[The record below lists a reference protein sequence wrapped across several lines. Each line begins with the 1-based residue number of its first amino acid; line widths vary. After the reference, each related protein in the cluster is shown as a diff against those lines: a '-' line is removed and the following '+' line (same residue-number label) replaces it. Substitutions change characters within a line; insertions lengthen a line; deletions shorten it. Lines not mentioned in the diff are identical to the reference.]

1 MALDRILAFISPIIR
16 SGFKMD
22 PTLQQL
28 HSYQARQ
35 GLGKMRVGS
44 ALILSGGANG
54 EQMSVLRGKSLETHV
69 AAMSKKTL

>member
-1 MALDRILAFISPIIR
+1 MVLDRILAFIPPTIR

-35 GLGKMRVGS
+35 GLGKVRAGA
-44 ALILSGGANG
+44 ALTLSGGANR

-69 AAMSKKTL
+69 AAIAKKTL